1 MASWNF
7 PNEVTIFSRPF
18 SSQLKSDP
26 HCPWRQTKQHDVIHQ
41 GVVTSDAVAA
51 FYSTSDGCDLPW
63 GGLRILPWQR
73 KKWSPELALR
83 SWEEGGRQ
91 VHQAGCRAG
100 LDRQGLAER
109 WPCFSSNCRD
119 AAPEVITGF
128 APPARDTSLCPS
140 FFRVQCSGDG
150 SWVQRTLTSIQL
162 PPPLK
167 RWGG

>member
-26 HCPWRQTKQHDVIHQ
+26 HCPRRQTKQHDVIHQ

-109 WPCFSSNCRD
+109 WPCFPSNCRD
-119 AAPEVITGF
+119 AAPEAAGPGLRPAKAQGGPLPAQK
-128 APPARDTSLCPS
+128 APYCRQRQKSREQRPTPDPWSKPI
-140 FFRVQCSGDG
+140 SG
-150 SWVQRTLTSIQL
+150 S
-162 PPPLK
+162 
-167 RWGG
+167 